1 MSTHAQATFE
11 VQSWDE
17 NTYEEL
23 DGDAKLTRASVGQGF
38 TGDLEGD
45 GSVEWLMCYR
55 EDKTADFVGLQRFV
69 GRLGGRSGSFVM
81 QTQGSFDGTEA
92 KGSLAVVERSG
103 TEELAAS
110 RAAARSPLRSGPRPR
125 SSSTTTSSNPMPAL
139 GRDGNVLGAL
149 SLAVAD
155 QMSDAV
161 AAAADQSLTAAAALS
176 ALEHFADGCSVD
188 RLRRIL
194 GLTSSGTVRLVDRL
208 VAAGDVRRRQGP
220 DGRTTSIELTAA
232 GRRAARRVTAARG
245 SVLEDALRD
254 LSPAERDDLDRL
266 AARVLEGV
274 VRGKLARDAGG
285 ESMRWICRLCDLH
298 ACGRAEGRCPA
309 AAAAAAAAAARA

>member
-1 MSTHAQATFE
+1 MFEPEQLVCAAHISGYASVMSTHAQAKFE

-103 TEELAAS
+103 TEELAGITGTGAFAAPLGSTAS
-110 RAAARSPLRSGPRPR
+110 
-125 SSSTTTSSNPMPAL
+125 
-139 GRDGNVLGAL
+139 V
-149 SLAVAD
+149 
-155 QMSDAV
+155 
-161 AAAADQSLTAAAALS
+161 
-176 ALEHFADGCSVD
+176 
-188 RLRRIL
+188 
-194 GLTSSGTVRLVDRL
+194 
-208 VAAGDVRRRQGP
+208 
-220 DGRTTSIELTAA
+220 ELDYDF
-232 GRRAARRVTAARG
+232 
-245 SVLEDALRD
+245 E
-254 LSPAERDDLDRL
+254 
-266 AARVLEGV
+266 
-274 VRGKLARDAGG
+274 
-285 ESMRWICRLCDLH
+285 
-298 ACGRAEGRCPA
+298 
-309 AAAAAAAAAARA
+309 